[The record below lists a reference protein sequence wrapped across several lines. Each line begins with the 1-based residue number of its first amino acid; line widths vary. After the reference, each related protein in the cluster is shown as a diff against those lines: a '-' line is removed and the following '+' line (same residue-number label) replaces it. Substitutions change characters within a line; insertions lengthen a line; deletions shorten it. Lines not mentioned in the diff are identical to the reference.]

1 MFHEMNHLA
10 LRVYAVTMK
19 IISTLLLA
27 TVSLSASA
35 QQWEL
40 TTPIKTRSE
49 FTAMRLLDDQLAFAV
64 DKPMGAIL
72 RTADGGTTWERC
84 IVNTL
89 NKPVALWMWDD
100 QRGIAVCES
109 SRIMRST
116 DGFATATTTSHLGY
130 GNFNCVFFLN
140 DTLGWLGSDSGKI
153 LRTTD
158 GGANWTP
165 TTTGLTTYQYVTAIQ
180 FLDSDT
186 GYASSYGGKM
196 LKSMDGGL
204 NWQGVGPFDQQV
216 LMQDLHFYSTQEG
229 VAVGNGGE
237 VIRTTDGGATWD
249 SIPSPTTYSMFDLAV
264 QGNTLV
270 ACGAW
275 GRVMRSTDAGLT
287 WSVQQVGNTDH
298 QSVALSPGGRGI
310 LGTDGRIQCSDD
322 MGATWAIT
330 NEGTWHTVLNKVAFQ
345 NDQVGVAVGWATSGG
360 MESGLLR
367 TTDGGR
373 HWSKAGGG
381 GLGVH
386 LTPTGAGCLG
396 GGSGSFAKTA
406 DGFATRTPANGP
418 NVAIRC
424 TWSFDALTHI
434 VAGGAV
440 YGGIYRTAN
449 GGATWTHVLDVGNI
463 TINDLWFS
471 NAQNGYAVG
480 AYGDNYRSTDGG
492 LTWQPMTGTPGGHT
506 VFFLDTLHGWMRNF
520 RTMDGG
526 VMWTSINSPQGTVS
540 MFFTDVDTGYAVTGG
555 GQTERTTDGGLTWS
569 TVLPNITNA
578 QIGDAAY
585 VDGYIVAVSRW
596 GDIYRGQVACPLA
609 AFTPEITDQVDTLC
623 ASGTGSFQWYRDGG
637 QLPDTTACIAAFL
650 QGSYTVVVTDG
661 LGCVSDTSA
670 PVQVIHTGI
679 TNPAANK
686 SFRLVP
692 NPASDMVR
700 VERAEGSAAV
710 LSVLDVQ
717 GRVVLETQITG
728 ATAWVDV
735 SALNDGM
742 YLVRIASPDA
752 VAVNRLVVE

>member
-1 MFHEMNHLA
+1 MNHLA

-19 IISTLLLA
+19 ISSTLLLA
-27 TVSLSASA
+27 TVSLVANA

-49 FTAMRLLDDQLAFAV
+49 FTAMCLLDGQLAFAV

-72 RTADGGTTWERC
+72 RTEDGGTTWERR
-84 IVNTL
+84 IVNTI

-130 GNFNCVFFLN
+130 GNFQCVFFLN

-158 GGANWTP
+158 GGASWTP

-196 LKSMDGGL
+196 LKSVDGGL
-204 NWQGVGPFDQQV
+204 NWQGVGPFDQLV

-249 SIPSPTTYSMFDLAV
+249 SIPSPTTYSLFDLAV

-287 WSVQQVGNTDH
+287 WSVQQVGNSDH
-298 QSVALSPGGRGI
+298 QSVALSPDGRGI
-310 LGTDGRIQCSDD
+310 LGTDGRIQCSND
-322 MGATWAIT
+322 MGVTWSIT

-360 MESGLLR
+360 LEGGLLR

-373 HWSKAGGG
+373 HWTKAGGG

-386 LTPTGAGCLG
+386 LSPTGAGCLG
-396 GGSGSFAKTA
+396 GGNGSFAKTT

-480 AYGDNYRSTDGG
+480 EYGDNYRSTDGG

-526 VMWTSINSPQGTVS
+526 DTWIPIDSPQGTVS
-540 MFFTDVDTGYAVTGG
+540 MFFTNVDTGYAVTGG
-555 GQTERTTDGGLTWS
+555 GQTSRTTDGGLTWS
-569 TVLPNITNA
+569 TVLPGITNA

-609 AFTPEITDQVDTLC
+609 AFTPVITDQVDTLC
-623 ASGTGSFQWYRDGG
+623 ASGTGIFQWYHNGDP
-637 QLPDTTACIAAFL
+637 LPDSTACIAATEE
-650 QGSYTVVVTDG
+650 GNYTVVVTDG
-661 LGCVSDTSA
+661 FGCVSDTSA

-679 TNPAANK
+679 AVPAESR

-692 NPASDMVR
+692 NPASGPVQVD
-700 VERAEGSAAV
+700 RAEGTAA
-710 LSVLDVQ
+710 LLTVLDLQ
-717 GRVVLETQITG
+717 GRAVLETQITG
-728 ATAWVDV
+728 PSTMLDV
-735 SALNDGM
+735 SGLKSGV
-742 YLVRIASPDA
+742 YVVCIASPESAA
-752 VAVNRLVVE
+752 VRQLVVE

>member
-1 MFHEMNHLA
+1 MRTLP
-10 LRVYAVTMK
+10 
-19 IISTLLLA
+19 TLLLTA
-27 TVSLSASA
+27 IAIGAAA

-49 FTAMRLLDDQLAFAV
+49 FHQIHMVNDLVAYAADR
-64 DKPMGAIL
+64 PMGSIV
-72 RTADGGTTWERC
+72 RTTDGGHNWTRPYQNHFNDPMA
-84 IVNTL
+84 VF
-89 NKPVALWMWDD
+89 MWDEL
-100 QRGIAVCES
+100 RGIATGELGLVVLT
-109 SRIMRST
+109 T
-116 DGFATATTTSHLGY
+116 DGFATTTTATTTP
-130 GNFNCVFFLN
+130 GNGNYRCVFFLN
-140 DTLGWLGSDSGKI
+140 DTLGWIGTETGRI
-153 LRTTD
+153 LRSTD
-158 GGANWTP
+158 GGANWALMES
-165 TTTGLTTYQYVTAIQ
+165 GLAASNYITDIQ
-180 FLDSDT
+180 FLDPDT
-186 GYASSYGGKM
+186 GYASCLSSRVIKTT
-196 LKSMDGGL
+196 DGGFT
-204 NWQGVGPFDQQV
+204 WQVVGPLEIQMVVHDIHFFDTQTGVG
-216 LMQDLHFYSTQEG
+216 
-229 VAVGNGGE
+229 VGTTGN
-237 VIRTTDGGATWD
+237 VIRTTDGGTTWD

-310 LGTDGRIQCSDD
+310 LGTDGRIQCSND
-322 MGATWAIT
+322 MGVTWSIT

-345 NDQVGVAVGWATSGG
+345 NDQVGVAVGWLTSGG
-360 MESGLLR
+360 LESGLLR

-373 HWSKAGGG
+373 HWAKADGG

-396 GGSGSFAKTA
+396 GGSGSFAKTT

-463 TINDLWFS
+463 TINDLWFV
-471 NAQNGYAVG
+471 NDLKGYAVG
-480 AYGDNYRSTDGG
+480 VYGDNYRTMDGG

-526 VMWTSINSPQGTVS
+526 DTWIPINSPQGTVS
-540 MFFTDVDTGYAVTGG
+540 MFFNNVDTGYAVTGG

-609 AFTPEITDQVDTLC
+609 AFTPEITDQVDMLC
-623 ASGTGSFQWYRDGG
+623 ASGIGSFQWYRDGE
-637 QLPDTTACIAAFL
+637 LLADTTACIAAL
-650 QGSYTVVVTDG
+650 EEGSYTVVVTDG
-661 LGCVSDTSA
+661 LGCVSNTSA
-670 PVQVIHTGI
+670 PVQVIHTGL
-679 TNPAANK
+679 ANTVAEP

-692 NPASDMVR
+692 NPASGQVQ
-700 VERAEGSAAV
+700 VERAEGTSAWIT
-710 LSVLDVQ
+710 VLDVQ
-717 GRVVLETQITG
+717 GRAVLETPITG
-728 ATAWVDV
+728 PSAMLNISGLKSGVYVVWIAAPEAVDV
-735 SALNDGM
+735 G
-742 YLVRIASPDA
+742 
-752 VAVNRLVVE
+752 RLVVE

>member
-1 MFHEMNHLA
+1 MRTF
-10 LRVYAVTMK
+10 
-19 IISTLLLA
+19 STL
-27 TVSLSASA
+27 VLSVITIAASA

-49 FTAMRLLDDQLAFAV
+49 FTAIRMVDENVAFAV

-72 RTADGGTTWERC
+72 RTADGGTTWERR

-130 GNFNCVFFLN
+130 GNFKCVFFLN

-165 TTTGLTTYQYVTAIQ
+165 TSTGLTTYQYVTAIQ

-196 LKSMDGGL
+196 LKSVDGGL

-249 SIPSPTTYSMFDLAV
+249 SIPSPTTYSMLGMAV
-264 QGNTLV
+264 QGNVVV
-270 ACGAW
+270 ACGNW

-310 LGTDGRIQCSDD
+310 LGTDGRIQCSND
-322 MGATWAIT
+322 MGVTWSIT

-345 NDQVGVAVGWATSGG
+345 NDQVGVAVGWATTGG
-360 MESGLLR
+360 LEGGLLR

-381 GLGVH
+381 GLGVY

-396 GGSGSFAKTA
+396 GGSGSFARTT
-406 DGFATRTPANGP
+406 DGFATRMQANGP

-440 YGGIYRTAN
+440 YGGIYRTTN

-463 TINDLWFS
+463 TISDLWFS

-480 AYGDNYRSTDGG
+480 EYGDDYRSTDGG
-492 LTWQPMTGTPGGHT
+492 LTWQAMPGLNGGRT
-506 VFFLDTLHGWMRNF
+506 IFFLNDTLGWTRSF
-520 RTMDGG
+520 RTIDGG
-526 VMWTSINSPQGTVS
+526 TTWIPMPGISLGTASI
-540 MFFTDVDTGYAVTGG
+540 FFTNPDTGYAVDGS

-569 TVLPNITNA
+569 TVLPSIINA

-585 VDGYIVAVSRW
+585 VDGYIIAVSRW
-596 GDIYRGQVACPLA
+596 GDIYRAQVGCPLA
-609 AFTPEITDQVDTLC
+609 AFTPLITDQGDTLC
-623 ASGTGSFQWYRDGG
+623 ASGTGSFQWYRNGDP
-637 QLPDTTACIAAFL
+637 LPDTTACIEAMEE
-650 QGSYTVVVTDG
+650 GNYTVVVTDG
-661 LGCVSDTSA
+661 FGCVSTTSA
-670 PVQVIHTGI
+670 PVQVIHTGV
-679 TNPAANK
+679 AAFNE
-686 SFRLVP
+686 STLFRLVP
-692 NPASDMVR
+692 NPASGIVR
-700 VERAEGSAAV
+700 VERAEGSAAL

-717 GRVVLETQITG
+717 GRMVLEKWLGKVTSVDARDSFQYVETI
-728 ATAWVDV
+728 DV
-735 SALNDGM
+735 SALNGGM
-742 YLVRIASPDA
+742 YLVRIASTDA
-752 VAVNRLVVE
+752 VEVNRLVVE